1 MIVADSERPVGGF
14 TARERPAF
22 GSRPAL
28 RFAAVA
34 VLTLA
39 HTAFSVWFSQP
50 WRQELEDAL
59 GPVMSWV
66 IPVLLAYVPGI
77 VIGFLCATLIV
88 TRYRPP
94 PLEPPDGEWPTVT
107 VIVAA
112 YNEESAIEATLE
124 HIAAS
129 SYPGALTV
137 VLADNHSTDR

>member
-77 VIGFLCATLIV
+77 VIGFLCAALLL

-94 PLEPPDGEWPTVT
+94 PLEAPASGWPAVT

-112 YNEESAIEATLE
+112 YNEQDAIEATLD
-124 HIAAS
+124 HLAATT
-129 SYPGALTV
+129 YPGRLAV
-137 VLADNHSTDR
+137 VL

>member
-1 MIVADSERPVGGF
+1 MIVVDSERPVGGF

-77 VIGFLCATLIV
+77 VIGFCGAPLVL
-88 TRYRPP
+88 TRCRPP
-94 PLEPPDGEWPTVT
+94 PLDAPASGWPAVT

-112 YNEESAIEATLE
+112 YNEQDAIEATLD
-124 HIAAS
+124 H
-129 SYPGALTV
+129 L
-137 VLADNHSTDR
+137 